1 MTGGGLLD
9 RGQKAHGRISQ
20 AAGIL
25 ASPSLLLIRLYWGW
39 TWRTMKIDES
49 GSRYL
54 GSSAFVFALLQSL
67 CPAVIG
73 LSAVRVAIGA
83 GALVFAAGTAA
94 AIGTFH
100 QALVRIPMMLFA
112 LVGATVNL
120 FVIWHLRRLRKR
132 PAAQWR
138 VTPVTVKK
146 LRSERLQI
154 GLALLTYLCLITEW
168 VTHIKLHHHY

>member
-1 MTGGGLLD
+1 
-9 RGQKAHGRISQ
+9 
-20 AAGIL
+20 
-25 ASPSLLLIRLYWGW
+25 
-39 TWRTMKIDES
+39 MKIDES

-67 CPAVIG
+67 CPAVIA

-120 FVIWHLRRLRKR
+120 FVIWQLRRLRKR

-138 VTPVTVKK
+138 MTPVTVKK

-154 GLALLTYLCLITEW
+154 GLALLTYVCLITEW